1 MNESDFF
8 NEHLEGGAMEP
19 SINES
24 IRESIQCSF
33 VSSEYQHPN
42 SKENDNIIV

>member
-1 MNESDFF
+1 MNDSEIFNDFM
-8 NEHLEGGAMEP
+8 NGGEMHP

-33 VSSEYQHPN
+33 VSSEC
-42 SKENDNIIV
+42 D